1 MGLRLPSVY
10 PSRPAT
16 NDPMQWGRPNRAQ
29 IYDFNDPRPER
40 NYVVLAAFVAVDN
53 DVVVFI
59 VVEADE
65 KIGRGFQTLNFEAQV
80 MSGPGFETED

>member
-1 MGLRLPSVY
+1 
-10 PSRPAT
+10 
-16 NDPMQWGRPNRAQ
+16 MQWGRPNRAQ

-40 NYVVLAAFVAVDN
+40 NYVVLAYTDISDIVNAVLAAFVAVDN

>member
-1 MGLRLPSVY
+1 
-10 PSRPAT
+10 
-16 NDPMQWGRPNRAQ
+16 MQWGRPNRAQ

-40 NYVVLAAFVAVDN
+40 NYVVLAYKDISDIVNAVLAAFVAVDN